1 MALSVNS
8 CPLPNPYRGYEVIGV
23 QLAFTTSQLDPPDRL
38 AAWRALVNRAFLP
51 LTITP
56 AAGQRGA
63 DDFEGSASSQRL
75 AGVQV
80 WLVKASPM
88 VAVRARQHI
97 DASGQDDYL
106 LALHVRGTAHA
117 TQAGREATLRP
128 GDFTLID
135 SARPYSIAFPG
146 PGPFEHV
153 IYQIPRAFLD
163 ARCEIGSATALRVP
177 AASAAG
183 QLVSPYLR
191 RLARSVVSL
200 SGHVREQ
207 AFVDSGLDLAIS
219 ALRAAAGYRDSVNP
233 HGRSPASEL
242 RDYALAH
249 LGDPSLSPESVA
261 RACYVSVR
269 QLHRL
274 FAREGVT
281 FGTWV
286 REQRMRRCRDDLADL
301 ELSHLTI
308 AEIAARWGFRS
319 AAHFTRTFEARY
331 QVTPSSLRN

>member
-1 MALSVNS
+1 
-8 CPLPNPYRGYEVIGV
+8 VIGV

-38 AAWRALVNRAFLP
+38 AAWRALVNQAFIP
-51 LTITP
+51 LAITP
-56 AAGQRGA
+56 AGGQRDA
-63 DDFEGSASSQRL
+63 HDFEGSVSSQPL
-75 AGVQV
+75 AGVQI
-80 WLVKASPM
+80 WRVKASPM

-97 DASGQDDYL
+97 DASGKDDYL

-117 TQAGREATLRP
+117 TQAGREAALRP

-135 SARPYSIAFPG
+135 SSRPYAVAFPG

-163 ARCEIGSATALRVP
+163 ARCEISRTTALRVP
-177 AASAAG
+177 AASATG

-191 RLARSVVSL
+191 RLARSALSL
-200 SGHVREQ
+200 SGHIREQ
-207 AFVDSGLDLAIS
+207 AFLDAGLDLAVS
-219 ALRAAAGYRDSVNP
+219 ALRVAAGYGHRANP
-233 HGRSPASEL
+233 HRRSPASEL
-242 RDYALAH
+242 KDYALAH

-331 QVTPSSLRN
+331 QVTPRSVRS